1 MRITDIPIAVLRL
14 QYQVA
19 RLPLQLIEDQVMTR
33 LDPETPARLAYERSF
48 GKLDATVGG
57 VLGAADLAERGSALV
72 ERSNAL
78 QRAVQ
83 LEAEATRNTRQ
94 ADAEFQEAQA
104 EASEDLVEAHA
115 DREQTVKQARS
126 TALQRKRAAD
136 QTSRKRAEAAKEKSD
151 EVAAKR
157 KQVVQTAKQRK
168 DEVINTAEQAK
179 TKAARAKLADAQDTR
194 VEAAEK
200 IVEADQIEEW
210 AEAEKA
216 RRS

>member
-1 MRITDIPIAVLRL
+1 M

-33 LDPETPARLAYERSF
+33 LDPETPARLFYERSL
-48 GKLDATVGG
+48 GQLDVTVGG
-57 VLGAADLAERGSALV
+57 ALGATELRERGSALV

-78 QRAVQ
+78 LRAVQ
-83 LEAEATRNTRQ
+83 LETAASETTREADADFQQAHAEARQ
-94 ADAEFQEAQA
+94 DLEEARTN
-104 EASEDLVEAHA
+104 
-115 DREQTVKQARS
+115 REQEVKEARS
-126 TALQRKRAAD
+126 AALQRKKAAEEAK
-136 QTSRKRAEAAKEKSD
+136 QKRTQAAKAKTD

-157 KQVVQTAKQRK
+157 TQAAESARQQKEA
-168 DEVINTAEQAK
+168 VINTAEQAK
-179 TKAARAKLADAQDTR
+179 TKAARAKLDDAQETR

-216 RRS
+216 KRSTESL